1 MKKTKFLHLLLGI
14 TASSTLCFSCISED
28 ITEVKGNSETMNL
41 AVSNEQTVDFKIGYN
56 VPQGYRVAFDV
67 YAENPFEVTADG
79 FGKKPEVSPIVAAM
93 TDENGQYNISR
104 VISGGVKEV
113 YVVSSNAGT
122 PALLHGIIQNGT
134 VEPVE
139 VDMSTLLK
147 EEPAADSRAAFNAT
161 YLGSWNFWGR
171 PNYIDKSK
179 SFNIGNAEMR
189 SISKALPEWHK
200 VKEDYTTADF
210 ALVEKE
216 AEVWVSLLSEKSLF
230 SNALG
235 YFCYTEGMSK
245 EDISEIIAFPHAKIA
260 LLKSLGLQKG
270 EYVKLKYLNPVTKK
284 LQDKFPAGT
293 RIGFVLHRSG
303 FQSLTSK
310 VNNGTYQFYSNNE
323 WNPERSKKNHT
334 AMFTTDKGNL
344 IIGFEDV
351 YNEALLSDRDCN
363 DLVFH
368 VASYPHDAIKAKAE
382 IPDVPEDVVEE
393 EVDVIQ
399 PLNEIIEVPKTDA
412 LANDIQVASKSTLIV
427 KDGYVTGVKDVLYL
441 ANTKAMNKLI
451 TRTYTSS
458 EMERKV
464 VVRTTIKFARAAT
477 EEKSEEKKEEK
488 KGRTVVRT
496 TVKLT
501 TWEVEE
507 RDSRTLFYFEGD
519 DVTELLLEVVDHYR
533 NKLADG
539 GCVKVE
545 IEMSF
550 EPVKYEEFINSIDVP
565 PYSPFIVNV
574 E

>member
-1 MKKTKFLHLLLGI
+1 MKKSKFLHVLLGI
-14 TASSTLCFSCISED
+14 TFSSTFMFSCISED
-28 ITEVKGNSETMNL
+28 INDMKGDLKPTNL
-41 AVSNEQTVDFKIGYN
+41 VASNEQTVDFQIGYD

-79 FGKKPEVSPIVAAM
+79 FGKKFGVSPIIVAM

-104 VISGGVKEV
+104 IISGGVKEV
-113 YVVSSNAGT
+113 YVTSNSIGA
-122 PALLHGIIQNGT
+122 PALLHGTIQNGT
-134 VEPVE
+134 VKPIEI
-139 VDMSTLLK
+139 DMSTLLQ
-147 EEPAADSRAAFNAT
+147 EQSVADSRAAFKVN

-179 SFNIGNAEMR
+179 SFNIGNSEMR
-189 SISKALPEWHK
+189 SISKALPEWRK

-210 ALVEKE
+210 IFVEKE

-235 YFCYTEGMSK
+235 YFCYTEGMTK
-245 EDISEIIAFPHAKIA
+245 NNISEIIAFPHAKIA
-260 LLKSLGLQKG
+260 LLKEHGLQKG
-270 EYVKLKYLNPVTKK
+270 EYVKLKYMNPVTKK

-293 RIGFVLHRSG
+293 RIGWVLHRSG

-323 WNPERSKKNHT
+323 WNPEKNKKNHT
-334 AMFTTDKGNL
+334 AIFTTDKGNL

-351 YNEALLSDRDCN
+351 YNEALLADGDCN
-363 DLVFH
+363 DVVFH
-368 VASYPHDAIKAKAE
+368 VASYPKNAIKAKTE
-382 IPDVPEDVVEE
+382 IPGVSEDEIEE

-399 PLNEIIEVPKTDA
+399 PLNEIIDVPKFDA
-412 LANDIQVASKSTLIV
+412 LANDIKVASKSTLVV
-427 KDGYVTGVKDVLYL
+427 KDGYVVGVKDILFL
-441 ANTKAMNKLI
+441 ANTKSMNNLV
-451 TRTYTSS
+451 TRTYTNS

-464 VVRTTIKFARAAT
+464 VVRTTVKFARAA
-477 EEKSEEKKEEK
+477 EKENS

-496 TVKLT
+496 TVKNT

-507 RDSRTLFYFEGD
+507 RDSRALFYYDGN
-519 DVTELLLEVVDHYR
+519 DVTELLQEVVEHYR
-533 NKLADG
+533 SKLADDA
-539 GCVKVE
+539 CIKLE

-550 EPVKYEEFINSIDVP
+550 EPVEYEEFINSINLP
-565 PYSPFIVNV
+565 PYSPFIMHV

>member
-1 MKKTKFLHLLLGI
+1 MKKSSFLHVLLGI
-14 TASSTLCFSCISED
+14 TVSSTFMFSCISED
-28 ITEVKGNSETMNL
+28 INDVKGDSEPMNL
-41 AVSNEQTVDFKIGYN
+41 VVSNEQTVDFKIGYD

-79 FGKKPEVSPIVAAM
+79 FGKKPGVSPIVVAM

-113 YVVSSNAGT
+113 YVTSNSIGA
-122 PALLHGIIQNGT
+122 PALLHGTIQNGT

-139 VDMSTLLK
+139 IEMNTLLQ
-147 EEPAADSRAAFNAT
+147 EQPNTDSRAAFKAN

-179 SFNIGNAEMR
+179 SFNIGNSEMR
-189 SISKALPEWHK
+189 SISKALPEWRK
-200 VKEDYTTADF
+200 VKDDYATADF
-210 ALVEKE
+210 IFVEKE

-245 EDISEIIAFPHAKIA
+245 NNISEIIAFPHAKIA
-260 LLKSLGLQKG
+260 LLKEMGLQKG
-270 EYVKLKYLNPVTKK
+270 EYVKLKYMNPVTKK

-293 RIGFVLHRSG
+293 RIGWVLHRSG

-323 WNPERSKKNHT
+323 WNQERNKKNHT
-334 AMFTTDKGNL
+334 AIFTTDKGNL

-351 YNEALLSDRDCN
+351 YNEALLADGDCN
-363 DLVFH
+363 DIVVH
-368 VASYPHDAIKAKAE
+368 VASYPHDAIKAKTE
-382 IPDVPEDVVEE
+382 IPGVSEDEIEE

-399 PLNEIIEVPKTDA
+399 PLNEIIDVPKFDA
-412 LANDIQVASKSTLIV
+412 LAKDIKVASKSTLVV
-427 KDGYVTGVKDVLYL
+427 KDGYVVGVKDILFL
-441 ANTKAMNKLI
+441 ANTKTMNNLV
-451 TRTYTSS
+451 TQTYTNS

-464 VVRTTIKFARAAT
+464 VVRTTVKFARAA
-477 EEKSEEKKEEK
+477 EKETS

-496 TVKLT
+496 TVKNT

-507 RDSRTLFYFEGD
+507 RDSRALFYYDGN
-519 DVTELLLEVVDHYR
+519 DVTELLQEVVDHYR
-533 NKLADG
+533 SKLADG
-539 GCVKVE
+539 ACIKLE

-550 EPVKYEEFINSIDVP
+550 EPVEYEEFINSINLP
-565 PYSPFIVNV
+565 PYSPFIMHV

>member
-1 MKKTKFLHLLLGI
+1 MKKSSFLHVLLGI
-14 TASSTLCFSCISED
+14 TVSSTFMFSCISED
-28 ITEVKGNSETMNL
+28 INDVKGDSEPVNL
-41 AVSNEQTVDFKIGYN
+41 VVSNEQTVDFKIGYD

-67 YAENPFEVTADG
+67 YAENPFEITADG
-79 FGKKPEVSPIVAAM
+79 FGKKPGVSPIVVAM

-113 YVVSSNAGT
+113 YVTSNSIGA
-122 PALLHGIIQNGT
+122 PALLHGTIQNGT

-139 VDMSTLLK
+139 IEMNTLLQ
-147 EEPAADSRAAFNAT
+147 EQPNTDSRAAFKAN

-179 SFNIGNAEMR
+179 SFNIGNSEMR
-189 SISKALPEWHK
+189 SISKALPEWRK
-200 VKEDYTTADF
+200 VKDDYATADF
-210 ALVEKE
+210 IFVEKE

-245 EDISEIIAFPHAKIA
+245 NNISEIIAFPHAKIA
-260 LLKSLGLQKG
+260 LLKEMGLQKG
-270 EYVKLKYLNPVTKK
+270 EYVKLKYMNPVTKK

-293 RIGFVLHRSG
+293 RIGWVLHRSG

-323 WNPERSKKNHT
+323 WNPERNKKNHT
-334 AMFTTDKGNL
+334 AIFTTDKGNL

-351 YNEALLSDRDCN
+351 YNEALLADGDCN
-363 DLVFH
+363 DIVVH
-368 VASYPHDAIKAKAE
+368 VASYPHDAIKAKTE
-382 IPDVPEDVVEE
+382 IPGVSEDEIEE

-399 PLNEIIEVPKTDA
+399 PLNEIIDVPKFDA
-412 LANDIQVASKSTLIV
+412 LAKDIKVASKSTLVV
-427 KDGYVTGVKDVLYL
+427 KDGYVVGVKDILFL
-441 ANTKAMNKLI
+441 ANTKTMNSLVTK
-451 TRTYTSS
+451 TYTNS

-464 VVRTTIKFARAAT
+464 VVRTTVKFARAA
-477 EEKSEEKKEEK
+477 EKETS

-496 TVKLT
+496 TVKNT

-507 RDSRTLFYFEGD
+507 RDSRALFYYDGN
-519 DVTELLLEVVDHYR
+519 DVTELLQEVVDHYR
-533 NKLADG
+533 SKLADG
-539 GCVKVE
+539 ACIKLE

-550 EPVKYEEFINSIDVP
+550 EPVEYEEFINSINLP
-565 PYSPFIVNV
+565 PYSPFIMHV

>member
-1 MKKTKFLHLLLGI
+1 MKKSKFLHVLLGI
-14 TASSTLCFSCISED
+14 TFSSTFMFSCISED
-28 ITEVKGNSETMNL
+28 INDMKGDLKPTNL
-41 AVSNEQTVDFKIGYN
+41 VASNEQTVDFQIGYD

-79 FGKKPEVSPIVAAM
+79 FGKKFGVSPIIVAM

-104 VISGGVKEV
+104 IISGGVKEV
-113 YVVSSNAGT
+113 YVTSNSIGA
-122 PALLHGIIQNGT
+122 PALLHGTIQNGT
-134 VEPVE
+134 VKPIEI
-139 VDMSTLLK
+139 DMSTLLQ
-147 EEPAADSRAAFNAT
+147 EQSVADSRAAFKVN

-179 SFNIGNAEMR
+179 SFNIGNSEMR
-189 SISKALPEWHK
+189 SISKALPEWRK

-210 ALVEKE
+210 IFVEKE

-235 YFCYTEGMSK
+235 YFCYTEGMTK
-245 EDISEIIAFPHAKIA
+245 NNISEIIAFPHAKIA
-260 LLKSLGLQKG
+260 LLKEHGLQKG
-270 EYVKLKYLNPVTKK
+270 EYVKLKYMNPVTKK

-293 RIGFVLHRSG
+293 RIGWVLHRSG

-323 WNPERSKKNHT
+323 WNPEKNKKNHT
-334 AMFTTDKGNL
+334 AIFTTDKGNL

-351 YNEALLSDRDCN
+351 YNEALLADGDCN
-363 DLVFH
+363 DVVFH
-368 VASYPHDAIKAKAE
+368 VASYPKNAIKAKTE
-382 IPDVPEDVVEE
+382 IPGVSEDEIEE

-399 PLNEIIEVPKTDA
+399 PLNEIIDVPKFDA
-412 LANDIQVASKSTLIV
+412 LANDIKVASKSTLIV
-427 KDGYVTGVKDVLYL
+427 KDGYVVGVKDILFL
-441 ANTKAMNKLI
+441 ANTKSMNNLV
-451 TRTYTSS
+451 TRTYTNS

-464 VVRTTIKFARAAT
+464 VVRTTVKFARAA
-477 EEKSEEKKEEK
+477 EKENS

-496 TVKLT
+496 TVKNT

-507 RDSRTLFYFEGD
+507 RDSRALFYYDGN
-519 DVTELLLEVVDHYR
+519 DVTELLQEVVEHYR
-533 NKLADG
+533 SKLADDA
-539 GCVKVE
+539 CIKLE

-550 EPVKYEEFINSIDVP
+550 EPVEYEEFINSINLP
-565 PYSPFIVNV
+565 PYSPFIMHV

>member
-1 MKKTKFLHLLLGI
+1 MKKSNFLHVLLGI
-14 TASSTLCFSCISED
+14 TISSTFMFSCISED
-28 ITEVKGNSETMNL
+28 INNVKGDSEPTNL
-41 AVSNEQTVDFKIGYN
+41 IVSNEQIVDFKIGYN

-67 YAENPFEVTADG
+67 YAENPFEITADG
-79 FGKKPEVSPIVAAM
+79 FGKKPGVSPIVVAM

-113 YVVSSNAGT
+113 YVTSNSIGA
-122 PALLHGIIQNGT
+122 PALLHGTIQNGT

-139 VDMSTLLK
+139 IEMNTLLQ
-147 EEPAADSRAAFNAT
+147 EQPNTDSRAAFKAN

-179 SFNIGNAEMR
+179 SFNIGNSEMR
-189 SISKALPEWHK
+189 SISKALPEWRK
-200 VKEDYTTADF
+200 VKDDYATADF
-210 ALVEKE
+210 IFVEKE

-245 EDISEIIAFPHAKIA
+245 NNISEIIAFPHAKIA
-260 LLKSLGLQKG
+260 LLKEMGLQKG
-270 EYVKLKYLNPVTKK
+270 EYVKLKYMNPVTKK

-293 RIGFVLHRSG
+293 RIGWVLHRSG

-323 WNPERSKKNHT
+323 WNPERNKKNHT
-334 AMFTTDKGNL
+334 AIFTTDKGNL

-351 YNEALLSDRDCN
+351 YNEALLADGDCN
-363 DLVFH
+363 DIVVH
-368 VASYPHDAIKAKAE
+368 VASYPHDAIKAKTE
-382 IPDVPEDVVEE
+382 IPGVSEDEIEE

-399 PLNEIIEVPKTDA
+399 PLNEIIDVPKFDA
-412 LANDIQVASKSTLIV
+412 LAKDIKVASKSTLVV
-427 KDGYVTGVKDVLYL
+427 KDGYVVGVKDILFL
-441 ANTKAMNKLI
+441 ANTKTMNNLV
-451 TRTYTSS
+451 TQTYTNS

-464 VVRTTIKFARAAT
+464 VVRTTVKFARAA
-477 EEKSEEKKEEK
+477 EKETS

-496 TVKLT
+496 TVKNT

-507 RDSRTLFYFEGD
+507 RDSRALFYYDGN
-519 DVTELLLEVVDHYR
+519 DVTELLQEVVDHYR
-533 NKLADG
+533 SKLADG
-539 GCVKVE
+539 ACIKLE

-550 EPVKYEEFINSIDVP
+550 EPVEYEEFINSINLP
-565 PYSPFIVNV
+565 PYSPFIMHV